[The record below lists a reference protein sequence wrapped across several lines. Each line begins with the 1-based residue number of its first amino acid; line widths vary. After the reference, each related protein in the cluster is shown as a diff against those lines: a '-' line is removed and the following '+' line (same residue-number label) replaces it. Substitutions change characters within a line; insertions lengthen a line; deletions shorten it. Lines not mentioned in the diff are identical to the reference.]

1 MELIKIFKIKS
12 EFCNTFVLEII
23 NAMKKIYLLL
33 AFLSLTTLS
42 FSQDIITRT
51 NNEIIECNI
60 LKVDSLKVFFKIDR
74 NGKEIFT
81 SLEMS
86 KVKSISYENGSLT
99 RNEKLLTMEKGPN
112 RSYLFHQGDKKL
124 SFEQMVDVVKSNDK
138 AYKEIR
144 KAKSNTTL
152 TNVLGFAGGFM
163 IGYPLGALIRGGEP
177 NWALAGV
184 GAGLVVVSIPIASSV
199 KKHVQ
204 TAVDIY
210 NSDIKATS
218 YHWHNELHLG
228 LTQNG
233 VGLNLRF

>member
-12 EFCNTFVLEII
+12 KFCNTFVLEIN

-33 AFLSLTTLS
+33 SFLSLSTLS

>member
-1 MELIKIFKIKS
+1 
-12 EFCNTFVLEII
+12 
-23 NAMKKIYLLL
+23 MKKIYLLL
-33 AFLSLTTLS
+33 AFLSVATLS

-51 NNEIIECNI
+51 NDEIIECSI
-60 LKVDSLKVFFKIDR
+60 LKVDSLKVFFMIDR

-86 KVKSISYENGSLT
+86 KVKSISYENGSLI
-99 RNEKLLTMEKGPN
+99 RSEKLLTMEKGPN
-112 RSYLFHQGDKKL
+112 RSYLFHQGDKNL
-124 SFEQMVDVVKSNDK
+124 SYKQMVDVVKSNDE
-138 AYKEIR
+138 AFKEIR
-144 KAKSNTTL
+144 KANSNTTL
-152 TNVLGFAGGFM
+152 ANVLGFAGGFM

-199 KKHVQ
+199 KKHIQ

-218 YHWHNELHLG
+218 HLGRNELNLG
-228 LTQNG
+228 LNQNG